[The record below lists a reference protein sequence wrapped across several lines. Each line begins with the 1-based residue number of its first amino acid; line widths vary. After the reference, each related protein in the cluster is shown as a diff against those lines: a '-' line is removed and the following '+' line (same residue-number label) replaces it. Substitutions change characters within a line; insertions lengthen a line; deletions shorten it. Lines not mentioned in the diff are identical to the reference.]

1 MNLTKSQKWALVVSI
16 IALISAFSVNEIN
29 LFHLKKEGIQLR
41 ENQTIITADDYS
53 YLFPYDNLIEHGS
66 FYANDFDKYLTVIRS
81 PGYGFHYGVLVRF
94 FGLSKGLF
102 LLKMWQLFLFAASV
116 YGLFFLALDLLK
128 SKKWAALVSS
138 VYGILPISSGFLY
151 YTLTE
156 SISPALL
163 IIFLYFLSIAQKQSD
178 ARKKHLF
185 YLFSALTFSY
195 LFITR
200 PFLGVF
206 GLAIP
211 LYIWLDAYFDK
222 SIRRRI
228 MFLVLY
234 SFVGLSF
241 MLVWQ
246 IRNKMVLG
254 KFTSLHPIYQNELP
268 GTFRASHKAMWNFY
282 KTWESSGADFHQSTL
297 GIWNASMAGDTG
309 DASVY
314 TTIENIPL
322 KFRSE
327 LGERELFAAFKN
339 YQKTIWEQREY
350 VLNRELMSSE
360 LSPQEKTT
368 IEQFEKLEKEFKQ
381 KFFLTNYLFTPI
393 KVYRNLAFH
402 SNLSLYMFQKTYRGT
417 VFMEILR
424 YFAFMIH
431 VLAFSLFVLFIFT
444 KQKKEHYLIYF
455 VCLLFYL
462 LYLIFIQR
470 GIEERY
476 TLPLLP
482 LAILSSAAVI
492 KYVFE
497 KMNFSFLK

>member
-1 MNLTKSQKWALVVSI
+1 MNITKPQKWALVISI

-29 LFHLKKEGIQLR
+29 LFHLKKDGIQLR
-41 ENQTIITADDYS
+41 ENQTIVTADDYS

-116 YGLFFLALDLLK
+116 YCLYFLALDLLK
-128 SKKWAALVSS
+128 SEKWAALVSS

-163 IIFLYFLSIAQKQSD
+163 IIFLYFLSMAQKQSD
-178 ARKKHLF
+178 ARKKHFF
-185 YLFSALTFSY
+185 YIFSALTFSY
-195 LFITR
+195 LFMTR
-200 PFLGVF
+200 PFLGLF
-206 GLAIP
+206 GLAVP

-222 SIRRRI
+222 SIRRKI

-268 GTFRASHKAMWNFY
+268 GTFRASHKAMWGFY
-282 KTWESSGADFHQSTL
+282 KTWESSGANFHQSTL
-297 GIWNASMAGDTG
+297 GIWNATMAGDTS
-309 DASVY
+309 DASIY

-322 KFRSE
+322 KFRNE

-339 YQKTIWEQREY
+339 YQKTIWEQRDY
-350 VLNRELMSSE
+350 VLNRELMPSE
-360 LSPQEKTT
+360 LSSQEKTT
-368 IEQFEKLEKEFKQ
+368 IVQFDKLEKKIKQ
-381 KFFLTNYLFTPI
+381 KFPFTNYLFTPI

-402 SNLSLYMFQKTYRGT
+402 SNLSLYMFQKTCRGA

-424 YFAFMIH
+424 WLAFLIH
-431 VLAFSLFVLFIFT
+431 VLAFNLFSLFIFT

-462 LYLIFIQR
+462 LYLIFVQR

-482 LAILSSAAVI
+482 LAILSSVAVI

-497 KMNFSFLK
+497 KI